1 MRDVIWELRLDVQ
14 AKLISRGAEVNHY
27 SRRERAKYA
36 CAKGSG
42 ELVELIAH
50 GFRRRR
56 ELWRLNSVVGQ
67 NLPQVGFTTREAA
80 RGLDRPPEAHI

>member
-1 MRDVIWELRLDVQ
+1 MCRLN
-14 AKLISRGAEVNHY
+14 SSPEAEVNHY

-56 ELWRLNSVVGQ
+56 ELWRLNSVSGQ

>member
-1 MRDVIWELRLDVQ
+1 MLS
-14 AKLISRGAEVNHY
+14 AKLIIETAEVNHH
-27 SRRERAKYA
+27 SRSRTGQIRVSR
-36 CAKGSG
+36 GPR

-67 NLPQVGFTTREAA
+67 NLPQVGFTTREGA